1 MSQSL
6 SPSEERIVAEE
17 KRAQRAEDEHMTY
30 FLIGGTDH
38 VVEGDSGNRHVL
50 SVDGAEATDCSC
62 PDHQQRGIRCKH
74 MAAYDEW
81 SFDVIEMSCGITVEL

>member
-6 SPSEERIVAEE
+6 SGREQRIVAEE

-30 FLIGGTDH
+30 YLVGGTDH
-38 VVEGDSGNRHVL
+38 VVEGDSGNRHAL
-50 SVDGAEATDCSC
+50 KVDGSDATFCTC

-74 MAAYDEW
+74 MAAYEEW
-81 SFDVIEMSCGITVEL
+81 SFDVIEMSCGVTVEL